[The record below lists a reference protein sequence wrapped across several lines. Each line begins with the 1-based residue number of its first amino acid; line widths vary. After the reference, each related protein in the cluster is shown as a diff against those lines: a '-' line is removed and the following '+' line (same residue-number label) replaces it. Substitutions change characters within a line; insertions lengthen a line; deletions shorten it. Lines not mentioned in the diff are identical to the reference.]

1 MTIATA
7 FFVNGFFFFSEY
19 SNEGELLSIYKRLFD
34 LYSDSLSISY
44 KELDAIHQ
52 SLSTISLLQEQQN
65 AEAESSAL
73 EAVSNFSEDTH
84 QHLLDR
90 KGKSTNRSSRRAHA
104 SAPLGK
110 KVKVNQSLQQYIHP
124 SIHQSQA
131 FPQLPF
137 PYSD

>member
-52 SLSTISLLQEQQN
+52 SLSTISLLQEQHN

-84 QHLLDR
+84 QHLLHG
-90 KGKSTNRSSRRAHA
+90 KGKSTNRSSSRAHA

-110 KVKVNQSLQQYIHP
+110 EV
-124 SIHQSQA
+124 
-131 FPQLPF
+131 
-137 PYSD
+137 

>member
-65 AEAESSAL
+65 AEAESLHFFIFIFFISFG
-73 EAVSNFSEDTH
+73 N
-84 QHLLDR
+84 
-90 KGKSTNRSSRRAHA
+90 
-104 SAPLGK
+104 GK
-110 KVKVNQSLQQYIHP
+110 KKS
-124 SIHQSQA
+124 
-131 FPQLPF
+131 
-137 PYSD
+137 